1 MTFCN
6 ILKIRYRIVKIS
18 FLVTSY
24 NEQKVRTNNL
34 ILDPEA
40 LASSSG
46 SIGDTVTY
54 FDIRRNGNVFFL
66 AASVKI
72 PEIFGVIRL
81 VNLVDLEMITTER
94 NKKYTYHWQVN
105 WQ

>member
-1 MTFCN
+1 M
-6 ILKIRYRIVKIS
+6 
-18 FLVTSY
+18 
-24 NEQKVRTNNL
+24 
-34 ILDPEA
+34 
-40 LASSSG
+40 
-46 SIGDTVTY
+46 TY

-94 NKKYTYHWQVN
+94 NKKYTYITGKLIGNDALKSFFNVITSFSRN
-105 WQ
+105 IGIN

>member
-1 MTFCN
+1 M
-6 ILKIRYRIVKIS
+6 
-18 FLVTSY
+18 
-24 NEQKVRTNNL
+24 
-34 ILDPEA
+34 
-40 LASSSG
+40 
-46 SIGDTVTY
+46 TY

-105 WQ
+105 WQRCPEIIFQCNNQFFKKYWYQLNHRYIVGEDW

>member
-1 MTFCN
+1 MTFYSEKN
-6 ILKIRYRIVKIS
+6 VL
-18 FLVTSY
+18 
-24 NEQKVRTNNL
+24 TNYL

-46 SIGDTVTY
+46 SVRDTVTY
-54 FDIRRNGNVFFL
+54 FDIRRNGNVFLL

-81 VNLVDLEMITTER
+81 VNLVDLEVITTER
-94 NKKYTYHWQVN
+94 NK
-105 WQ
+105 

>member
-6 ILKIRYRIVKIS
+6 ILNIRYRIVKIS

-66 AASVKI
+66 AGSVKI